1 MEKCKEHNVGTIVL
15 GYNNDF
21 QFKSNIG
28 KKQNQNILT
37 HSIQTI
43 QTKTKKHNAKYTKIN
58 LIIQD
63 RIIHKPKQ
71 LLRQRHTTRIPRKRG
86 GG

>member
-1 MEKCKEHNVGTIVL
+1 MQKTQCR
-15 GYNNDF
+15 NNSTGIQQKF
-21 QFKSNIG
+21 PIQKQYR
-28 KKQNQNILT
+28 KKTKPNILT

-43 QTKTKKHNAKYTKIN
+43 QTKTKNTMPNTRNKPDNTG
-58 LIIQD
+58 
-63 RIIHKPKQ
+63 RIIHKSKQ